1 MPATPVSLD
10 QASSVRLSVGGS
22 ELNFA
27 IGLARLDVACGWI
40 GRLGQDPF
48 GRMVSDVLA
57 HEGVRSDW
65 VTSDPHRPT
74 GVYFREWLNDGVRR
88 PYYYRFGSAATG
100 LSTADWPEEALD
112 EARWLHVSG
121 ITSALGAAP
130 RELVEL
136 AVSRAR
142 AAGVEVSLDP
152 NYRAPLW
159 SQREAR
165 EALEPIVRASTV
177 LLLST
182 EDSQLL
188 FDTTEPELVARRAHD
203 LGTETVVVKLGSDG
217 AFASRGNESLHVPA
231 ATTGRVVDPVG
242 AGDGFGAGFVA
253 GLLRRGDLRSALTL
267 ANHVGAC
274 AVQEPTEHAYPKVQE
289 LPPELQEMLRAP
301 RSGQYSRSREA

>member
-1 MPATPVSLD
+1 MPATPVSLEH
-10 QASSVRLSVGGS
+10 ASSVHLAVGGS

-27 IGLARLDVACGWI
+27 IGLARLEVECGWI

-48 GRMVSDVLA
+48 GRMVNDVLA
-57 HEGVRSDW
+57 QEGVRTDW
-65 VTSDPHRPT
+65 VTSDPDRPT
-74 GVYFREWLNDGVRR
+74 GVYFREWLTDGVRR
-88 PYYYRFGSAATG
+88 PYYYRNGSAATG

-112 EARWLHVSG
+112 DARWLHVSG
-121 ITSALGAAP
+121 ITSALGAEP

-159 SQREAR
+159 SPREAR
-165 EALEPIVRASTV
+165 EALEPLVRACTV

-188 FDTTEPELVARRAHD
+188 FGTAEPDLVARRAHD
-203 LGTETVVVKLGSDG
+203 LGAETVVVKLGSEG
-217 AFASRGNESLHVPA
+217 AFASRGNESLHMPPA
-231 ATTGRVVDPVG
+231 ATGRVIDPVG

-253 GLLRRGDLRSALTL
+253 GLLRQGDLRSALAL

-274 AVQEPTEHAYPKVQE
+274 AVQEPSEHAYPKVHE
-289 LPPELQEMLRAP
+289 LPPELRDILGAP
-301 RSGQYSRSREA
+301 RSGHRSGRGKA